1 MSAVA
6 ESIAGGRLSGRL
18 WFYANYHCNLRCS
31 YCLTESAPLVKRR
44 ELGAEQILERAAEA
58 AELGFTGFGVTGGEP
73 FILDYMPQLV
83 GALADDLPVIVL
95 SNATLFNE
103 RRLAEIEPLADK
115 PVHVQISLDRPDPVR
130 NDEMRGPENFRKV
143 VEAVPKLVER
153 GVGVRIA
160 TTLEDPD
167 AVDPHEMEQLC
178 ELHRRLGV
186 PDEITSCARS
196 STVGVPRVATWAC
209 SRASSSSSRSLRS
222 RPTAPSTARSRRRW
236 SAGDSTP
243 ICSSLARPLR
253 SAPPLRRWCGS
264 SRAARKAPTR
274 RSGSGERDRL
284 LARSGDQVSERRV
297 R

>member
-18 WFYANYHCNLRCS
+18 WFYSNYHCNLRCS

-44 ELGAEQILERAAEA
+44 ELGAELILERAAEA

-83 GALADDLPVIVL
+83 GALADELPVIVL

-115 PVHVQISLDRPDPVR
+115 PVQVQISLDRPDPVR

-143 VEAVPKLVER
+143 VEAVPRLVER

-186 PDEITSCARS
+186 PDEDHVVRPIINRGRAESGDMGVLAGFEQLEPELTLTADGAFYSPFAP
-196 STVGVPRVATWAC
+196 TVVGGRLDTDLLV
-209 SRASSSSSRSLRS
+209 SRT
-222 RPTAPSTARSRRRW
+222 TAP
-236 SAGDSTP
+236 
-243 ICSSLARPLR
+243 L
-253 SAPPLRRWCGS
+253 SAPAETL
-264 SRAARKAPTR
+264 
-274 RSGSGERDRL
+274 
-284 LARSGDQVSERRV
+284 V
-297 R
+297 RIVEGRPKGADASIGIR